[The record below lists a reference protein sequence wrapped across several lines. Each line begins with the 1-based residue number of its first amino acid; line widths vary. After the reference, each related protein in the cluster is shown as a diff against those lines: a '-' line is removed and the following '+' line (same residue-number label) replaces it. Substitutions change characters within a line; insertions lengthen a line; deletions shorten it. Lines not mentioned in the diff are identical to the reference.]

1 MISIG
6 EGIIAGMFYI
16 IFGLVTLC
24 VLSSGND
31 TAIIAVNI
39 VTGLIGVTLV
49 LVNACQMG
57 LVSWYV
63 PGSVEG
69 ANHPDME
76 LQARDKVETQQMVVL
91 GLELATHLV
100 VTTASIVTV
109 LGVNNMSG
117 PNDFV
122 N

>member
-6 EGIIAGMFYI
+6 EGIIAGLFYI

-39 VTGLIGVTLV
+39 VTGLISVTLV
-49 LVNACQMG
+49 LVNACQIG
-57 LVSWYV
+57 LVTWYV

-69 ANHPDME
+69 AHQPDME
-76 LQARDKVETQQMVVL
+76 LQARDKVETQQMIVL
-91 GLELATHLV
+91 GLELVSHLS

>member
-76 LQARDKVETQQMVVL
+76 LQARDKVETQQMIVL
-91 GLELATHLV
+91 ALELVTHLM